1 MKKSNIG
8 ALASDGAALLPPSEV
23 VALVRSEGKD
33 LATALGFPPNPNLNP
48 TNLVPKE
55 GNLPSKM
62 SHKWKKVDSHVN
74 KGSMGPQN
82 QALDGGN
89 RVETE
94 DNQEIILAAEN
105 DSGRAYCPDSSNERG
120 HTCRPDSSNEHRL
133 SQDLSKSFHNPL
145 GSNLNKFGK
154 SINGKIRI
162 SENMAEFSSK
172 IADLEGS
179 NMAGE
184 GNIPGHA
191 CCPDSSN
198 VSGRRVGPDS
208 SQMLDCFGPWV
219 DGLDPGL
226 GASSGTNVDGQQN
239 LGIKILVYSKC

>member
-8 ALASDGAALLPPSEV
+8 ALVGNSAALLPPSEV
-23 VALVRSEGKD
+23 VAPVRSEGRD
-33 LATALGFPPNPNLNP
+33 VATALGFPPNPNLNP

-62 SHKWKKVDSHVN
+62 SYKWKKVDSHVN
-74 KGSMGPQN
+74 RGSMGPQN
-82 QALDGGN
+82 Q
-89 RVETE
+89 EK
-94 DNQEIILAAEN
+94 ILAAEN
-105 DSGRAYCPDSSNERG
+105 DSGRAYCPDSSNE
-120 HTCRPDSSNEHRL
+120 HRI

-145 GSNLNKFGK
+145 GSNLNDFGK
-154 SINGKIRI
+154 SINGEIRI

-184 GNIPGHA
+184 GNVPGHA
-191 CCPDSSN
+191 GCPDLSN
-198 VSGRRVGPDS
+198 VSGRCVGPHS

-219 DGLDPGL
+219 DGLDPRSDVAEVKYMDKL
-226 GASSGTNVDGQQN
+226 
-239 LGIKILVYSKC
+239 